1 MTNFSLLMCRMCRVT
16 CHFYFYLNYFC
27 STRICEKTRGKGGLH
42 FTRGT
47 APESQVVCAIK
58 LDLRVTS
65 QNTLSVISKVEFCS
79 WFPAISESGVSE
91 SNVEG
96 RGQ

>member
-1 MTNFSLLMCRMCRVT
+1 M
-16 CHFYFYLNYFC
+16 
-27 STRICEKTRGKGGLH
+27 H

-79 WFPAISESGVSE
+79 WFPAISEFLKVMWRGEGTERFPWVITCKGQKG
-91 SNVEG
+91 G
-96 RGQ
+96 RGGGVRFVFLCFCVLKPSVVDAK